1 MSNTNARSGVATSQ
15 QPAPGGA
22 RPSIPAERAARRGR
36 RTRMTVRLV
45 CTDLDGT
52 LLDSSGA
59 IRERTLSTL
68 AEAERAGI
76 AVVGVT
82 GRPVRDT
89 LDLARRHGLTGPV
102 VCSNGAVTVDVR
114 SGRLLDCRGF
124 GPGDAAGILR
134 AVRDAV
140 PGVALGVDSVSGLR
154 LETAFVRLVPNA
166 WRHVMLDGVSAPADA
181 DPVVKILAAHPM
193 LLVDELAAVIAS
205 VVGERA
211 VITRSTGDFL
221 EMSAPGVD
229 KGQALRTLA
238 ERSGIPAE
246 HTAAVGDMPND
257 IPMLRAAG
265 LAAAVA
271 NAHEDTLRA
280 ADIVLPSND
289 DEGVAALVRL
299 VLPRAAAVEAC
310 RI

>member
-15 QPAPGGA
+15 EPPLGET
-22 RPSIPAERAARRGR
+22 RLSTRTEPSARRGR
-36 RTRMTVRLV
+36 RARPVVRLV

-52 LLDSSGA
+52 LLDSDGA

-68 AEAERAGI
+68 AEAARAGV

-89 LDLARRHGLTGPV
+89 LDLARRYGLTGPV
-102 VCSNGAVTVDVR
+102 VCSNGAVTVDIA

-134 AVRDAV
+134 EVRDAV
-140 PGVALGVDSVSGLR
+140 PGVAVGVDSVSGLR
-154 LETAFVRLVPNA
+154 LEAAFVRLVPNP
-166 WRHVMLDGVSAPADA
+166 WCHVALEGGTAPVDG

-193 LLVDELAAVIAS
+193 LLVDELAAVLAA
-205 VVGERA
+205 VVGDRA

-221 EMSAPGVD
+221 ELSAPGVD
-229 KGQALRTLA
+229 KGEALRLLA
-238 ERSGIPAE
+238 ERRGLPLE

-271 NAHEDTLRA
+271 NAHEDALRA

-289 DEGVAALVRL
+289 DEGVAALIRL
-299 VLPRAAAVEAC
+299 VLPRAGKGEAC
-310 RI
+310 RV

>member
-1 MSNTNARSGVATSQ
+1 MSNTNTRSGMATSQ
-15 QPAPGGA
+15 QPTPGEAG
-22 RPSIPAERAARRGR
+22 PPAERTTRRGR
-36 RTRMTVRLV
+36 RAPTVVRLV

-89 LDLARRHGLTGPV
+89 LDLARRYGLTGPV
-102 VCSNGAVTVDVR
+102 VCSNGAVTVDAA

-140 PGVALGVDSVSGLR
+140 PGIALGVDSVSGLR
-154 LETAFVRLVPNA
+154 LETAFVRLVPNT
-166 WRHVMLDGVSAPADA
+166 WRHVARDAVSAPADADA

-205 VVGERA
+205 VVGGRA

-221 EMSAPGVD
+221 ELSAPGVD
-229 KGQALRTLA
+229 KGEALRTLA
-238 ERSGIPAE
+238 ERRGLPSE
-246 HTAAVGDMPND
+246 RTAAVGDMPND

-289 DEGVAALVRL
+289 DEGVAALIRL
-299 VLPRAAAVEAC
+299 LLPRAAGVEAC

>member
-1 MSNTNARSGVATSQ
+1 MSNTNSLSDVATSHDPTLGQ
-15 QPAPGGA
+15 ARLSAPV
-22 RPSIPAERAARRGR
+22 ERATRRGR
-36 RTRMTVRLV
+36 RARTVVRLV

-52 LLDSSGA
+52 LLDSAGA
-59 IRERTLSTL
+59 IRQRTLSTL

-89 LDLARRHGLTGPV
+89 LDLARRHGLSGPV
-102 VCSNGAVTVDVR
+102 VCSNGAVTVDAG

-124 GPGDAAGILR
+124 GPGDAERILR
-134 AVRDAV
+134 AVRDTV
-140 PGVALGVDSVSGLR
+140 PGIALGVDSVSGLR
-154 LETAFVRLVPNA
+154 LETAFVRLVPNT
-166 WRHVMLDGVSAPADA
+166 WRHAALDGVSAPANE

-193 LLVDELAAVIAS
+193 LLVDELAALIAS
-205 VVGERA
+205 VVGDRA

-221 EMSAPGVD
+221 ELSAPGVD
-229 KGQALRTLA
+229 KGEALRTLA
-238 ERSGIPAE
+238 ERSGLPLE

-289 DEGVAALVRL
+289 DEGVAALIRL
-299 VLPRAAAVEAC
+299 VLPRVAAMEAC
-310 RI
+310 RV

>member
-15 QPAPGGA
+15 QPAPGEA
-22 RPSIPAERAARRGR
+22 RPSTTAERTARRGR
-36 RTRMTVRLV
+36 RVPAIVRLV

-59 IRERTLSTL
+59 IRERTLGTL

-102 VCSNGAVTVDVR
+102 VCSNGAVTVDAE

-154 LETAFVRLVPNA
+154 LETAFVRRVPNT
-166 WRHVMLDGVSAPADA
+166 WRHVALDGVSAPADA

-193 LLVDELAAVIAS
+193 LLVDELAALIAS
-205 VVGERA
+205 VVGDRA

-229 KGQALRTLA
+229 KGEALRTLA
-238 ERSGIPAE
+238 ERSGFPLE
-246 HTAAVGDMPND
+246 RTAAVGDMPND

-289 DEGVAALVRL
+289 DEGVAALIRL
-299 VLPRAAAVEAC
+299 VLPRAAGVEAC

>member
-15 QPAPGGA
+15 QPAPGEA
-22 RPSIPAERAARRGR
+22 RPSTPAERTARRGR
-36 RTRMTVRLV
+36 RAPAIVRLV

-59 IRERTLSTL
+59 IRERTLGTL

-102 VCSNGAVTVDVR
+102 VCSNGAVTVDAE

-154 LETAFVRLVPNA
+154 LETAFVRRVPNT
-166 WRHVMLDGVSAPADA
+166 WRHVALDGVSAPADA

-193 LLVDELAAVIAS
+193 LLVDELAALIAS
-205 VVGERA
+205 VVGDRA

-229 KGQALRTLA
+229 KGEALRTLA
-238 ERSGIPAE
+238 ERSGLPLE
-246 HTAAVGDMPND
+246 RTAAVGDMPND

-289 DEGVAALVRL
+289 DEGVAALIRL
-299 VLPRAAAVEAC
+299 VLPRAAGVKAC

>member
-1 MSNTNARSGVATSQ
+1 MPNTNTRSGVATSQ
-15 QPAPGGA
+15 QPAPGEA
-22 RPSIPAERAARRGR
+22 RPSTPAERATRRGR
-36 RTRMTVRLV
+36 RVPTIVRLV

-59 IRERTLSTL
+59 IRERTLGTL

-102 VCSNGAVTVDVR
+102 VCSNGAVTVDAE

-140 PGVALGVDSVSGLR
+140 PGVALGVDSVSRLR
-154 LETAFVRLVPNA
+154 LETAFVRLVPNT
-166 WRHVMLDGVSAPADA
+166 WRHVALDGVSAPADA

-193 LLVDELAAVIAS
+193 LLVDELAAVIGS
-205 VVGERA
+205 VVGDRA

-229 KGQALRTLA
+229 KGEALRTLA
-238 ERSGIPAE
+238 ERSGLPLE
-246 HTAAVGDMPND
+246 RTAAVGDMPND

-289 DEGVAALVRL
+289 DEGVAALIRL
-299 VLPRAAAVEAC
+299 VLPRAAGVEAC

>member
-15 QPAPGGA
+15 EPPLGAAQPATGPE
-22 RPSIPAERAARRGR
+22 PATGRGR
-36 RTRMTVRLV
+36 RTRTVVRLV

-52 LLDSSGA
+52 LLDSAGA
-59 IRERTLSTL
+59 IRGRTLSTL
-68 AEAERAGI
+68 AEAGRAGL

-89 LDLARRHGLTGPV
+89 LDLTRRYGLTGPV
-102 VCSNGAVTVDVR
+102 VCSNGAVTVDVA

-124 GPGDAAGILR
+124 GPGDAAEILR
-134 AVRDAV
+134 AVRDAM
-140 PGVALGVDSVSGLR
+140 PGVAVGVDSVSGLR
-154 LETAFVRLVPNA
+154 LEEAFARLVPNP
-166 WRHVMLDGVSAPADA
+166 WFHLPLEDVSAPVEG

-193 LLVDELAAVIAS
+193 LLVDELATVLAT
-205 VVGERA
+205 VVGDRA

-221 EMSAPGVD
+221 ELSAPGVD
-229 KGQALRTLA
+229 KGEALRLLA
-238 ERSGIPAE
+238 ERRGLPLE

-257 IPMLRAAG
+257 IPMLRLAG

-289 DEGVAALVRL
+289 DEGVAALIRL
-299 VLPRAAAVEAC
+299 VLPRTAAGEPC

>member
-1 MSNTNARSGVATSQ
+1 MSNTNARSGPATSSE
-15 QPAPGGA
+15 PPLGA
-22 RPSIPAERAARRGR
+22 GRPSPGPEPAARRGR
-36 RTRMTVRLV
+36 RARTVVRLV

-68 AEAERAGI
+68 VEAGRAGV

-89 LDLARRHGLTGPV
+89 LDLARRYGLSGPV
-102 VCSNGAVTVDVR
+102 VCSNGAVTVDVA

-140 PGVALGVDSVSGLR
+140 PGIALGVDFVSGLR
-154 LETAFVRLVPNA
+154 LEAAFARLVPNA
-166 WRHVMLDGVSAPADA
+166 WAHLPLEDTSAPADG
-181 DPVVKILAAHPM
+181 DPVTKILAAHPM
-193 LLVDELAAVIAS
+193 LLVDELAAVLAA
-205 VVGERA
+205 VAGDRA

-221 EMSAPGVD
+221 ELSAPGVD
-229 KGQALRTLA
+229 KGEALRLLA
-238 ERSGIPAE
+238 ERRGLPLE

-257 IPMLRAAG
+257 IPMLRVAG

-289 DEGVAALVRL
+289 DEGVAALIRL
-299 VLPRAAAVEAC
+299 VLPRTAAGDAC

>member
-36 RTRMTVRLV
+36 RTRMIVRLV

-166 WRHVMLDGVSAPADA
+166 WRHVALDGVSAPADA

-205 VVGERA
+205 VVGDRA

-238 ERSGIPAE
+238 ERGGIPAE

-271 NAHEDTLRA
+271 NAHEDILRA

>member
-15 QPAPGGA
+15 GPPPGEA
-22 RPSIPAERAARRGR
+22 RPSIRTEPTARRGR
-36 RTRMTVRLV
+36 RARTVVRLV

-52 LLDSSGA
+52 LLDSAGA

-68 AEAERAGI
+68 AEAGRAGV

-82 GRPVRDT
+82 GRPPRDT
-89 LDLARRHGLTGPV
+89 LDLARRYGLTGPI
-102 VCSNGAVTVDVR
+102 VCGNGAVTVDVA
-114 SGRLLDCRGF
+114 SGRLLHCQGF

-134 AVRDAV
+134 AARDAV
-140 PGVALGVDSVSGLR
+140 PGIAVGVDSVSGLR
-154 LETAFVRLVPNA
+154 LDAAFVRLVPNP
-166 WRHVMLDGVSAPADA
+166 WRHMPVERASAPADA
-181 DPVVKILAAHPM
+181 DPVVKILVAHPM
-193 LLVDELAAVIAS
+193 LLVDELAAVLAS
-205 VVGERA
+205 VIGDRA

-221 EMSAPGVD
+221 ELSAPGVD
-229 KGQALRTLA
+229 KGEALRLLA
-238 ERSGIPAE
+238 ERSGLPLE

-289 DEGVAALVRL
+289 DEGVAALIRL
-299 VLPRAAAVEAC
+299 VLPRTAAGETRRV
-310 RI
+310 

>member
-1 MSNTNARSGVATSQ
+1 MSNTNARSGVATSR
-15 QPAPGGA
+15 QPEPGDA
-22 RPSIPAERAARRGR
+22 RPSTPVEPTVGRGR
-36 RTRMTVRLV
+36 RARRVVRLV

-52 LLDSSGA
+52 LLDSAGA
-59 IRERTLSTL
+59 IRQRTLSTL
-68 AEAERAGI
+68 AEAGRAEV

-89 LDLARRHGLTGPV
+89 LDLARRYGLTGPV
-102 VCSNGAVTVDVR
+102 VCSNGAVTVDAV

-124 GPGDAAGILR
+124 RPGDTARILR

-154 LETAFVRLVPNA
+154 LEASFVRLVPND
-166 WRHVMLDGVSAPADA
+166 WRHTALEGVSAPGDG

-193 LLVDELAAVIAS
+193 LLVDELAAVIGS
-205 VVGERA
+205 VVDGGE

-221 EMSAPGVD
+221 ELSAPGVD
-229 KGQALRTLA
+229 KGAALRSLA
-238 ERSGIPAE
+238 ERSGLPLE

-289 DEGVAALVRL
+289 DEGVAALIRL
-299 VLPRAAAVEAC
+299 LLPRVAATEAC
-310 RI
+310 RV

>member
-15 QPAPGGA
+15 RPAPGQA
-22 RPSIPAERAARRGR
+22 RPSSSPEPAARRGR
-36 RTRMTVRLV
+36 RARRIVRLV

-52 LLDSSGA
+52 LLDSTGA

-68 AEAERAGI
+68 AEAGRAEV

-89 LDLARRHGLTGPV
+89 LDLARRYGLTGPV
-102 VCSNGAVTVDVR
+102 VCSNGAVTVDAAT
-114 SGRLLDCRGF
+114 GRLLDCRGF
-124 GPGDAAGILR
+124 GPGDTAGILR

-154 LETAFVRLVPNA
+154 LETAFVRRVPNT
-166 WRHVMLDGVSAPADA
+166 WRHVVADGVSAPVDT

-193 LLVDELAAVIAS
+193 LLVDELAAMIAS
-205 VVGERA
+205 VLGDRA

-221 EMSAPGVD
+221 ELSAPGVD
-229 KGQALRTLA
+229 KGEALRSLA
-238 ERSGIPAE
+238 EGRGVPLE

-271 NAHEDTLRA
+271 NAHEDALRA

-289 DEGVAALVRL
+289 DEGVAALIRL
-299 VLPRAAAVEAC
+299 VLPRVAAVEAC

>member
-1 MSNTNARSGVATSQ
+1 MSNTNARSGVATSRQ
-15 QPAPGGA
+15 SEPGDA
-22 RPSIPAERAARRGR
+22 RPSAPVEPTVRRGR
-36 RTRMTVRLV
+36 RVHRVVRLV

-52 LLDSSGA
+52 LLDSAGA
-59 IRERTLSTL
+59 IRKRTLSTL
-68 AEAERAGI
+68 AEAGRAEV

-89 LDLARRHGLTGPV
+89 LDLARRYGLTGPV
-102 VCSNGAVTVDVR
+102 VCSNGAVTVDAA

-124 GPGDAAGILR
+124 RPGDAARILR

-154 LETAFVRLVPNA
+154 LETSFVRLVPND
-166 WRHVMLDGVSAPADA
+166 WRHTALEGVSAPGDA

-193 LLVDELAAVIAS
+193 LRVDELAAVIGS
-205 VVGERA
+205 VVDGGT

-221 EMSAPGVD
+221 ELSAPGVD
-229 KGQALRTLA
+229 KGAALRSLA
-238 ERSGIPAE
+238 ERSGLPLE

-289 DEGVAALVRL
+289 DEGVAALIRL
-299 VLPRAAAVEAC
+299 VLPRAAAVEAG
-310 RI
+310 RV